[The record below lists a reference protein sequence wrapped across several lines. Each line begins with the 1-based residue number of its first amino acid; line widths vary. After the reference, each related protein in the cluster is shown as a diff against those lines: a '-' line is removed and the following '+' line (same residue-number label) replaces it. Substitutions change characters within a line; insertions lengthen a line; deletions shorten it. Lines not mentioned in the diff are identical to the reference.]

1 MSKPEM
7 QKARIVDGV
16 YRNGVIVVSELP
28 DVEEGKKVAVIIGM
42 TKDDVEKELA
52 SHAFDKP
59 EMDDTEH
66 KKISDALLGKVEPK
80 PFSIKKSKFF
90 SNKPEHLGKT
100 SASDL
105 DKILADEALGV
116 RKCKKSS

>member
-1 MSKPEM
+1 MSKP
-7 QKARIVDGV
+7 KIVEGIYKDGV
-16 YRNGVIVVSELP
+16 VTVRDLPDAENGKEVIVVF
-28 DVEEGKKVAVIIGM
+28 DM
-42 TKDDVEKELA
+42 TKEEIAKELA
-52 SHAFDKP
+52 SHVFGKSEIEIDDK
-59 EMDDTEH
+59 EH

-105 DKILADEALGV
+105 DKILADEALGA
-116 RKCKKSS
+116 RKWKKSS